1 MVEHG
6 HALAERRAALV
17 DALGKRLAA
26 APAGPVARAGLTLDG
41 FDTAGLAT
49 ALSVGRARDAAAG
62 RTLAG
67 PHRED
72 LQVVHL
78 DKAMP
83 AAAASTG
90 EQKALLIGIVLA
102 HADLVAE
109 RRARRPILLLDE
121 IAAHLDASRRA
132 ALFARLADRGG
143 QVWMTGT
150 EPAAFDAIS
159 GSANWLEVA
168 PGRVTARS

>member
-6 HALAERRAALV
+6 HALAERRTALV
-17 DALGKRLAA
+17 AMLDARLAA
-26 APAGPVARAGLTLDG
+26 APVGAFARAGLALSG
-41 FDTAGLAT
+41 FDKKVDFAPALAT
-49 ALSVGRARDAAAG
+49 SRARDAAAG

-67 PHRED
+67 PHRQD

-90 EQKALLIGIVLA
+90 EQKALLLSMVLA
-102 HADLVAE
+102 HAALVADQ
-109 RRARRPILLLDE
+109 RDTPPILLLDE
-121 IAAHLDASRRA
+121 VAAHLDPARRA
-132 ALFARLADRGG
+132 ALFDRLATTGA

-150 EPAAFDAIS
+150 EAALFDEI
-159 GSANWLEVA
+159 G
-168 PGRVTARS
+168 PTAELITVGN